1 MLITYLFAL
10 KFISVIGCALIA
22 GVFFAFSTFVMNALS
37 RLQPAQGIAAMQSI
51 NITAINPLFMTALFG
66 TAATCL
72 LLSISTLSKLS
83 QPDAV
88 YLFVGSLLYLVGTI
102 LVTMLGNVPLNNA
115 LALVSDLPSAIVD
128 PNSTEGA
135 TLWAKYLTDWTFW
148 NHVRTL
154 AALAASAMFIVSL
167 TK

>member
-1 MLITYLFAL
+1 MIITYLFAL

-72 LLSISTLSKLS
+72 LLTVSTLSKLS

-88 YLFVGSLLYLVGTI
+88 YLFGGSLLYLIGTVGVTI
-102 LVTMLGNVPLNNA
+102 AFNVPLNNS
-115 LALVSDLPSAIVD
+115 LAIADPS
-128 PNSTEGA
+128 STQSA
-135 TLWAKYLTDWTFW
+135 NLWAKYLTDWTFW
-148 NHVRTL
+148 NHIRTVAALL
-154 AALAASAMFIVSL
+154 AAVLFMLAKPL
-167 TK
+167 Y

>member
-1 MLITYLFAL
+1 MLITYLFVL

-72 LLSISTLSKLS
+72 LLTVSSLSKLS

-88 YLFVGSLLYLVGTI
+88 YLFGGSLLYLIGTVGVTI
-102 LVTMLGNVPLNNA
+102 SFNVPLNNS
-115 LALVSDLPSAIVD
+115 LAIADPS
-128 PNSTEGA
+128 STQSA
-135 TLWAKYLTDWTFW
+135 NLWAKYLTDWTFW
-148 NHVRTL
+148 NHIRTVAALL
-154 AALAASAMFIVSL
+154 AAVLFMLAKPL
-167 TK
+167 Y

>member
-37 RLQPAQGIAAMQSI
+37 RLPPAQGIAAMQSI

-66 TAATCL
+66 TAAACL
-72 LLSISTLSKLS
+72 LLIISTLSKLS

-88 YLFVGSLLYLVGTI
+88 YLCLGSLLYLIATVGVTI
-102 LVTMLGNVPLNNA
+102 VFNVPLNNE
-115 LALVSDLPSAIVD
+115 LAIADPSSSQSE
-128 PNSTEGA
+128 N
-135 TLWAKYLTDWTFW
+135 LWARYLTDWTFW
-148 NHVRTL
+148 NHIRTV
-154 AALAASAMFIVSL
+154 AALAASATFIVSL

>member
-37 RLQPAQGIAAMQSI
+37 RLPPAQGIAAMQSI

-66 TAATCL
+66 TAANCL
-72 LLSISTLSKLS
+72 VLIVSTLSKLS

-88 YLFVGSLLYLVGTI
+88 YLLVGSLLYLIGAVGVTI
-102 LVTMLGNVPLNNA
+102 AFNVPLNSE
-115 LALVSDLPSAIVD
+115 LAIVKPD
-128 PNSTEGA
+128 SVDGE
-135 TLWAKYLTDWTFW
+135 TLWAKYLTNWTFW

-154 AALAASAMFIVSL
+154 AALAASVTFIFSL
-167 TK
+167 AK

>member
-1 MLITYLFAL
+1 MTYLFAL

-72 LLSISTLSKLS
+72 LLTVSTLSKLS

-88 YLFVGSLLYLVGTI
+88 YLLVGSLLYLIGTI
-102 LVTMLGNVPLNNA
+102 GVTIAFNVPLNNE
-115 LALVSDLPSAIVD
+115 LAIAD

-135 TLWAKYLTDWTFW
+135 TLWAKYLADWTFW
-148 NHVRTL
+148 NHIRTL
-154 AALAASAMFIVSL
+154 AAIAAAVAFTIALYVSK
-167 TK
+167 T

>member
-37 RLQPAQGIAAMQSI
+37 QLQPAQGIAAMQSI

-66 TAATCL
+66 TAVTCL
-72 LLSISTLSKLS
+72 LLTVSTLSKLS

-88 YLFVGSLLYLVGTI
+88 YLCVGSLLYLIGTVGVTI
-102 LVTMLGNVPLNNA
+102 AFNVPLNNE
-115 LALVSDLPSAIVD
+115 LAIVD
-128 PNSTEGA
+128 PNSTEGT
-135 TLWAKYLTDWTFW
+135 TLWAKYLTNWTFW

-154 AALAASAMFIVSL
+154 AALAASVTFIFAL

>member
-1 MLITYLFAL
+1 MLINYLFAL
-10 KFISVIGCALIA
+10 KFISAIGCALIA

-37 RLQPAQGIAAMQSI
+37 RLPPVQGIAAMQSI
-51 NITAINPLFMTALFG
+51 NITAINPLFMIALFG

-72 LLSISTLSKLS
+72 VLIVSTLSKLS

-88 YLFVGSLLYLVGTI
+88 YLLLGSLLYLVGTI

-115 LALVSDLPSAIVD
+115 LAIVD

>member
-22 GVFFAFSTFVMNALS
+22 GVLFAFSTFVMNALS
-37 RLQPAQGIAAMQSI
+37 RLPPAQGIAAMQSI

-72 LLSISTLSKLS
+72 LLTISTLSKLS

-88 YLFVGSLLYLVGTI
+88 YLFVGSLLYLIGTI
-102 LVTMLGNVPLNNA
+102 GVTIAFNVPLNNS
-115 LALVSDLPSAIVD
+115 LAIVD
-128 PNSTEGA
+128 PSSTQSEH
-135 TLWAKYLTDWTFW
+135 LWAKYLTDWTFW
-148 NHVRTL
+148 NHVRTV
-154 AALAASAMFIVSL
+154 AALAATVLFMVAKPL
-167 TK
+167 P